1 MSVILIDKNKCVDEG
16 FFIYFSTIQFLILLM
31 LIKSTQN
38 RVDIEKDILTA
49 VLCFAVSNKIASCFR
64 NPPLSRDVYSK
75 SFIIRPKSQ
84 FGQAGSWELN
94 YSEVKKKGRKCVW
107 AAFPVKAAVTTS
119 HRQLLASGLWRQV
132 WILTTLCFCGHSQ
145 GLISNKRGITRRKQD
160 YLINK

>member
-16 FFIYFSTIQFLILLM
+16 FFFQSNFSTIQFLILLM

-38 RVDIEKDILTA
+38 RVDIEQDILTA

-84 FGQAGSWELN
+84 FGQAGS
-94 YSEVKKKGRKCVW
+94 
-107 AAFPVKAAVTTS
+107 
-119 HRQLLASGLWRQV
+119 
-132 WILTTLCFCGHSQ
+132 
-145 GLISNKRGITRRKQD
+145 
-160 YLINK
+160 